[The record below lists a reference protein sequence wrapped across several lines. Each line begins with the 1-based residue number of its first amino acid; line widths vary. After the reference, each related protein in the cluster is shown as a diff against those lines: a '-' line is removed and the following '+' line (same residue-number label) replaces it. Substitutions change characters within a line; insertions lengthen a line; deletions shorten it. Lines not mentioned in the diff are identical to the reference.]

1 MSISDL
7 TTTQP
12 TIVEQATDSS
22 SDKTS
27 QTPLCDMVLVVD
39 DSPDALSLINDTLE
53 SAGINVLVALEGRQ
67 ALTIA
72 RKVRPDMILLDAIM
86 PNMDGFETCRQ
97 LKADPELAA
106 IPVIFMT
113 GLTETDDIVRG
124 LEAGGVDY
132 LTKPINPNELLARMK
147 VHLTNARLTNSAQ
160 SALDSTGHHLM
171 TVNDTGHIRWATPQ
185 TYALLARSGADE
197 HWQTTQLAPQIAQWL
212 THRPD
217 LNQQLKLVGP
227 PLNSSSEH
235 NTLSDNSHPAEKPKH
250 YPLEVKLVSHQENG
264 EKLLKLID
272 GLRPTGAAMLREK
285 LNLTER
291 ESEVLYWIANGKTN
305 REAAEILTMSPRT
318 VNKHLEQIFPKLG
331 VENRT
336 AAAGIALRLLA
347 VE

>member
-1 MSISDL
+1 MTIPDLTATQSTLNTRSIS
-7 TTTQP
+7 
-12 TIVEQATDSS
+12 QAQS
-22 SDKTS
+22 S

-39 DSPDALSLINDTLE
+39 DSPDTLSLINDTLE

-86 PNMDGFETCRQ
+86 PNMDGFETCQQ

-160 SALDSTGHHLM
+160 SALDSTGQHLM

-197 HWQTTQLAPQIAQWL
+197 HWQSTQLAPQIAQWL

-227 PLNSSSEH
+227 PLPSGS
-235 NTLSDNSHPAEKPKH
+235 NTKPSITTDNPLPDSPKN
-250 YPLEVKLVSHQENG
+250 YPLEIKLISHQENG

-272 GLRPTGAAMLREK
+272 GQRATGSTMLKEK

>member
-1 MSISDL
+1 MSLSDL
-7 TTTQP
+7 TSAGSSTAD
-12 TIVEQATDSS
+12 QATDSS
-22 SDKTS
+22 SDK
-27 QTPLCDMVLVVD
+27 TPLCDMVLVVD

-53 SAGINVLVALEGRQ
+53 NAGINVLVALEGRQ

-86 PNMDGFETCRQ
+86 PNMDGFETCQQ

-113 GLTETDDIVRG
+113 GLTETNDIVRG

-160 SALDSTGHHLM
+160 SALDSTGQHLI

-185 TYALLARSGADE
+185 TYALLARSGANE
-197 HWQTTQLAPQIAQWL
+197 HWQSTQLAPQIAQWL
-212 THRPD
+212 IHRPE
-217 LNQQLKLVGP
+217 LNQQLKLKGP
-227 PLNSSSEH
+227 PLISGSAPAATMPPGNNSY
-235 NTLSDNSHPAEKPKH
+235 SDPVQH
-250 YPLEVKLVSHQENG
+250 YPLEIKLISHQENG

-272 GLRPTGAAMLREK
+272 GLRPTGAAMLKEK